1 MLKYWGLFPQVYFL
15 FTIINACFLH
25 FSSKI
30 IIGVS
35 AGLTFLKTIV
45 FLICM
50 CEKIKY
56 YLKKL
61 LNCFF
66 FCFNRFGFVTSCF
79 HCCLRNC
86 KSTFHDSNKTIFSP
100 EDRNKDES
108 NSSQT
113 NLNSNDSNNTN
124 NTNNLNVENLGPQLV
139 EAH

>member
-1 MLKYWGLFPQVYFL
+1 MK
-15 FTIINACFLH
+15 
-25 FSSKI
+25 
-30 IIGVS
+30 
-35 AGLTFLKTIV
+35 
-45 FLICM
+45 
-50 CEKIKY
+50 KIKY

-61 LNCFF
+61 LNCLFF
-66 FCFNRFGFVTSCF
+66 CFCFNRFCFVTSCF

-86 KSTFHDSNKTIFSP
+86 KSTFHDSNETIFTQ

-124 NTNNLNVENLGPQLV
+124 NLNVENLGPQLV